1 MSSPTFCF
9 LTLPEYPM
17 CPAPDH
23 PYLLS
28 PVTDD
33 PDGSVLDLSL
43 KKRPRFDSSEDAF
56 FPSPARKATTATDSS
71 GEESCPSQD
80 EYQSEP
86 SNAFLIRP
94 DGVGTGTYKKH
105 LLKRYCK
112 CLVFWFCRLV
122 PVVPCTCR
130 GRN

>member
-9 LTLPEYPM
+9 LTLPDYPM
-17 CPAPDH
+17 CPGPDN
-23 PYLLS
+23 PFLLS

-33 PDGSVLDLSL
+33 PDSVLDLSL

-56 FPSPARKATTATDSS
+56 FVSGRKTDSS
-71 GEESCPSQD
+71 GDESCPSQD
-80 EYQSEP
+80 EYQSEG
-86 SNAFLIRP
+86 ALVMRP

-112 CLVFWFCRLV
+112 CLPRLGEGGGGGFSFHPIFHENAVF
-122 PVVPCTCR
+122 
-130 GRN
+130 